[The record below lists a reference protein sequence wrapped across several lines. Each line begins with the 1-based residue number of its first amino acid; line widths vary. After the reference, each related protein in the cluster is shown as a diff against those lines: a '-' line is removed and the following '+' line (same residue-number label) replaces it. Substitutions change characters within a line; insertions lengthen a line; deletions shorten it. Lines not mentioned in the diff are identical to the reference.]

1 MEKNQ
6 IINRLKKAEGQVR
19 GVQNMVIEQRSCKE
33 ILQQIN
39 AVESAINNVAI
50 ILLENHAQVSIEN
63 TVRNGGE
70 TKEIKKLMITISNFV
85 KK

>member
-6 IINRLKKAEGQVR
+6 ITNRLKIAEDQVR

-39 AVESAINNVAI
+39 AVESAINNISI
-50 ILLENHAQVSIEN
+50 ILLENHAQISIEN
-63 TVRNGGE
+63 IVQNGDE
-70 TKEIKKLMITISNFV
+70 TIEIKKLMKTISNFV